1 MSRLHWLVFMMVCG
15 VGSSCGGGAG
25 STAPE
30 PPAKKGPESLI
41 VFAPGP
47 RPMPP
52 AGCEWAIN
60 QTPMPG
66 ARVLLYMAA
75 KCGGKS
81 RTLVHTAKP
90 EGSYFHSEEG
100 STVSV
105 EMRPIANESGDA
117 AILRHAR
124 AAMDAKTKSAACA
137 VRPANDPNLPADAKV
152 VDVSAAEA
160 AKAPKDEPRTA
171 CGKYGLDEDAQVFW
185 RAFQGFAW
193 YFDLGQEQIE
203 IDPGSLTIV
212 TKDESGN
219 WSLSKP

>member
-1 MSRLHWLVFMMVCG
+1 
-15 VGSSCGGGAG
+15 
-25 STAPE
+25 
-30 PPAKKGPESLI
+30 
-41 VFAPGP
+41 
-47 RPMPP
+47 
-52 AGCEWAIN
+52 
-60 QTPMPG
+60 
-66 ARVLLYMAA
+66 
-75 KCGGKS
+75 
-81 RTLVHTAKP
+81 
-90 EGSYFHSEEG
+90 
-100 STVSV
+100 
-105 EMRPIANESGDA
+105 MRPIANESGDA